1 MRREAENHTG
11 DPALRVSL
19 LILSSSEFGAPVSV
33 PVQDI
38 LDLICRTLSVSAK
51 NVVSGA
57 GPAGGPFQGPLAAGQ
72 AGRGSH
78 SAWFPPL
85 SSCSYACAPAPRLPA
100 WMGSRAAGALGA
112 GASPADSELGVH

>member
-1 MRREAENHTG
+1 M
-11 DPALRVSL
+11 
-19 LILSSSEFGAPVSV
+19 ILSSSEFGAPVSV

-57 GPAGGPFQGPLAAGQ
+57 GPAGGPSLGPWVAGQ

-78 SAWFPPL
+78 SVW
-85 SSCSYACAPAPRLPA
+85 S
-100 WMGSRAAGALGA
+100 
-112 GASPADSELGVH
+112 

>member
-57 GPAGGPFQGPLAAGQ
+57 GPAGGPF
-72 AGRGSH
+72 H
-78 SAWFPPL
+78 KFFTN
-85 SSCSYACAPAPRLPA
+85 
-100 WMGSRAAGALGA
+100 
-112 GASPADSELGVH
+112 